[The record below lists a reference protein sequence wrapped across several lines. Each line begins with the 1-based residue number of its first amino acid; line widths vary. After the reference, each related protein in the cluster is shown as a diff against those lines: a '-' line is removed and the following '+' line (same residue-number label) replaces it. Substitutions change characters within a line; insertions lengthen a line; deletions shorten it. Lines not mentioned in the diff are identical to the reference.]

1 MNIPSQERLNL
12 YGIARETVGFMMAV
26 RTEPRPRQGKGP
38 IRTLQRSGSG
48 TSKPQE
54 PPCAII
60 TGGQPDSG
68 KSGLMAMATGRFRES
83 GYVLVDADKMRAY
96 HPDYTQ
102 LMCADD
108 CGPWTTR
115 RLCGGVVGRRNI
127 IIDQT
132 SREPAAMEK
141 MVQVLSSV

>member
-1 MNIPSQERLNL
+1 
-12 YGIARETVGFMMAV
+12 
-26 RTEPRPRQGKGP
+26 
-38 IRTLQRSGSG
+38 
-48 TSKPQE
+48 
-54 PPCAII
+54 
-60 TGGQPDSG
+60 
-68 KSGLMAMATGRFRES
+68 MAMATGRFRES

-108 CGPWTTR
+108 CGPWATR
-115 RLCGGVVGRRNI
+115 WLCGGVVGRRNI

>member
-1 MNIPSQERLNL
+1 MMGESEMNIPSQERLNL

-48 TSKPQE
+48 TSKPQG

-60 TGGQPDSG
+60 TGGQPGSG
-68 KSGLMAMATGRFRES
+68 KPASWRWALAGSAGVAMVWWGATRCGKGGLRGMGTGRFRES

-108 CGPWTTR
+108 CGP
-115 RLCGGVVGRRNI
+115 
-127 IIDQT
+127 
-132 SREPAAMEK
+132 
-141 MVQVLSSV
+141 